1 MGKGAGRCG
10 RGRVAKAKLTSHT
23 CPAKTIAE
31 WPGWWVGW
39 SSGFSFGK
47 KGFYPR
53 WNPSRSPDWWAIF
66 VVAAAQS
73 PAPSFWVPMLCP
85 VMGQDPREECWG
97 VKSGPGSQVMLVQLM
112 QLLLNSRKG
121 GKTHTHTHK
130 KSPWKW
136 RKKSICVASSQT
148 EGKGGR
154 VFAAQ
159 KFCLGLLLQFQ
170 AKKSRLSHTVHHQA

>member
-10 RGRVAKAKLTSHT
+10 RGRVAKAKFTSHT

-39 SSGFSFGK
+39 SSGFFFGK

-53 WNPSRSPDWWAIF
+53 RNPSRSPDWWAIF

-73 PAPSFWVPMLCP
+73 PAPSFWVPVLCP
-85 VMGQDPREECWG
+85 AMGQDPREECWG

-121 GKTHTHTHK
+121 GKTHTHTQEKPLKMQKEKHLGGFF
-130 KSPWKW
+130 SNGGNRRQSFCCPE
-136 RKKSICVASSQT
+136 VLFGALTPVSS
-148 EGKGGR
+148 
-154 VFAAQ
+154 
-159 KFCLGLLLQFQ
+159 
-170 AKKSRLSHTVHHQA
+170 